1 MTTIRTAVL
10 TLLLGAGSLGSAFA
24 ADAGHAAAAPVQKV
38 SSPAAVVHGDAE
50 LRAEMD
56 ERLDPRA
63 VAVIAL
69 GIGMAGLVAGARRRK
84 ALEALPG
91 SV

>member
-10 TLLLGAGSLGSAFA
+10 ALLLGAGSLGSAFA
-24 ADAGHAAAAPVQKV
+24 AEAGQAAAQPVHTL

-50 LRAEMD
+50 LRADMD

-63 VAVIAL
+63 IALIAL
-69 GIGMAGLVAGARRRK
+69 GIGVVGVVAGVRRRK
-84 ALEALPG
+84 ALEALPEP
-91 SV
+91 V